1 MKNISNM
8 FLLCFFEPVEG
19 CLCGGEDMSG

>member
-1 MKNISNM
+1 M
-8 FLLCFFEPVEG
+8 FLLRFFEPVEG